1 MGRRTVIVRVNHQ
14 TYDAVCS
21 AVPKDSMDDD
31 YTVSGWIRL
40 IVETLVARPETNLR
54 RRALMGL
61 EGRYGLVL
69 PGSKTLR
76 CKLAFRVEA
85 EHWAALTT
93 LARAPG
99 KAWGGT
105 YNPPR
110 ERPGMSRLD
119 YFRRM
124 VHIGSGAKGEWY
136 ERYGEDE
143 DARTDRKNKVYG
155 PSLESVSAWLS
166 TTNY

>member
-54 RRALMGL
+54 RRALMGA
-61 EGRYGLVL
+61 EERYGLVL

-76 CKLAFRVEA
+76 YKLSFRVEA
-85 EHWAALTT
+85 EHWAALTP
-93 LARAPG
+93 LAQAPG
-99 KAWGGT
+99 KAWGGL
-105 YNPPR
+105 YNPP
-110 ERPGMSRLD
+110 RPGMSRLD

-124 VHIGSGAKGEWY
+124 VYIGSASRLEWY
-136 ERYGEDE
+136 GRYEKDQ
-143 DARTDRKNKVYG
+143 DARTEPKNKVYG
-155 PSLESVSAWLS
+155 PSPESVSAWLS
-166 TTNY
+166 TTND